1 MSINPFWIL
10 GGACA
15 VWAIVLTFVFGLR
28 QEDFPRTDKQMRTVM
43 TISIVLV
50 AGAIGS
56 AIYGGI
62 SGAGKNTGFRHSPEA
77 SQAK

>member
-1 MSINPFWIL
+1 VSINPFWIL

-62 SGAGKNTGFRHSPEA
+62 SGAGENTGFRHSPEA